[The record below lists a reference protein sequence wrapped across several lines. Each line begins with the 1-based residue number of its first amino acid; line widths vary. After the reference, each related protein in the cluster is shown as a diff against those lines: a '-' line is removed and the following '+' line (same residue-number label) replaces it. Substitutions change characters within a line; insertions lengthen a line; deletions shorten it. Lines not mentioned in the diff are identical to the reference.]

1 MDNGAYRLGCRM
13 AALALPRA
21 DREETNIGAR
31 LARLTRRLRPPSM
44 VVWMLLSAVLFL
56 AGAAHASLAGA
67 TMVAKIGVL
76 GATAA
81 IAFIAAFSG

>member
-1 MDNGAYRLGCRM
+1 
-13 AALALPRA
+13 
-21 DREETNIGAR
+21 
-31 LARLTRRLRPPSM
+31 M

-67 TMVAKIGVL
+67 MMVAKVGVL
-76 GATAA
+76 GAIAA